1 MEVVMIIIYFARYEE
16 YQEQFKKLHLHT
28 WIWIYVCQ
36 EL

>member
-1 MEVVMIIIYFARYEE
+1 MEVIILTYFDRNEE
-16 YQEQFKKLHLHT
+16 YQEKFKKLDLHT